1 MLLTTGAGNVSG
13 FTLASKEAL
22 FQDGETF
29 IELNAFKKKFPA
41 LVWSYNASLKQ
52 LKLAVK

>member
-29 IELNAFKKKFPA
+29 IELNAFKKKSS
-41 LVWSYNASLKQ
+41 LRSYGATMLH
-52 LKLAVK
+52 

>member
-1 MLLTTGAGNVSG
+1 MLTTGAGNVFG

-22 FQDGETF
+22 FQDGESF